1 MIFVRCEVIST
12 NQIKRKFNNND
23 AKIIRLMLNGKN
35 NKEISKRLSIPL
47 STIQRR
53 VSHLFESGIVN
64 SRVEVDYE
72 KLGYKAG
79 LLNIYLKNG
88 NIDNMA
94 KRIHEL
100 DGVISV
106 EVHIGNSDILA
117 NVVYKDGKKL
127 LALISEIKNFEG
139 VGRIVW
145 SERIYRSR
153 RQDLA
158 VYMDLWEK

>member
-1 MIFVRCEVIST
+1 MDLF
-12 NQIKRKFNNND
+12 
-23 AKIIRLMLNGKN
+23 
-35 NKEISKRLSIPL
+35 PL
-47 STIQRR
+47 I
-53 VSHLFESGIVN
+53 LLGIVN

-106 EVHIGNSDILA
+106 EIHIGNSDILA